1 MFFVRNVLFLLVLIP
16 SFVWGG
22 AEKPQFKVAVLAS
35 GTVNWEL
42 QHLKNQ
48 KLDELNNFDLN
59 IIKVASMSAAKV
71 ALTSGNADA
80 IVADWLWAADRNSK
94 GESFRF
100 IPFSKQV
107 GMVMKPASS
116 QLSDLSE
123 LKGKRIGVAGGPLNK
138 GWILLRAA
146 ARKHGLNLEADAQ
159 VQFGSPPLL
168 SQSLKSGR
176 LDLLVTFWHYGAR
189 LETEGYKTVI
199 SLQDMM
205 AELGMTSQLPMLG
218 YLVKQDQV
226 DSNPE
231 LINSFVDAVMAAKNQ
246 LLNEDDHWLGLRK
259 LMRAENDQVFNALI
273 AGYRN
278 GIPSPITADQIDDAK
293 VFYKLITQFKPSL
306 KGAEL
311 NEDMFY
317 KAGL

>member
-1 MFFVRNVLFLLVLIP
+1 MFIVRNILFLMAFV
-16 SFVWGG
+16 SFCVS
-22 AEKPQFKVAVLAS
+22 ADDERSEIKVAVLAS

-42 QHLKNQ
+42 QHIKNQ
-48 KLDELNNFDLN
+48 KLDELHEFDLK

-80 IVADWLWAADRNSK
+80 IVADWLWAAERNSK
-94 GESFRF
+94 GETFRF
-100 IPFSKQV
+100 IPFSKQI
-107 GMVMKPASS
+107 GMVMKSSAS
-116 QLSDLSE
+116 QLSSLSE

-138 GWILLRAA
+138 GWILLKAA
-146 ARKHGLNLEADAQ
+146 AQKHGIKLESDAE

-189 LETEGYKTVI
+189 LEAEGYKKVI
-199 SLQDMM
+199 SLQEMM
-205 AELGMTSQLPMLG
+205 TELGMSSQLPMLG

-231 LINSFVDAVMAAKNQ
+231 LINSFVDAVMVAKNQ

-259 LMRAENDQVFNALI
+259 LMRAENDQVFKALI
-273 AGYRN
+273 AGYRK
-278 GIPSPITADQIDDAK
+278 GVPSAITENQIDDAK
-293 VFYKLITQFKPSL
+293 LFYKLITQFKPSL

-311 NEDMFY
+311 DVGMFY

>member
-1 MFFVRNVLFLLVLIP
+1 MFFVRNLLFLIAFV
-16 SFVWGG
+16 SFGVSADG
-22 AEKPQFKVAVLAS
+22 ERREMKVAVLAS

-42 QHLKNQ
+42 QHIKNQ
-48 KLDELNNFDLN
+48 KLDELNNFDLK

-80 IVADWLWAADRNSK
+80 IVADWLWAAERNSK

-100 IPFSKQV
+100 IPFSKQI

-116 QLSDLSE
+116 QLSDLSD

-138 GWILLRAA
+138 GWILLKATA
-146 ARKHGLNLEADAQ
+146 QNHGVNLESDAQ

-189 LETEGYKTVI
+189 LEAEGYKTVI

-205 AELGMTSQLPMLG
+205 TELGIESQLPMLG

-231 LINSFVDAVMAAKNQ
+231 LINGFVNAVAAAKKQ
-246 LLNEDDHWLGLRK
+246 LLNEDDYWLGLRK
-259 LMRAENDQVFNALI
+259 LMRAENDLVFNGLI
-273 AGYRN
+273 VGYRN
-278 GIPSPITADQIDDAK
+278 GVPSAITANQIVDAK
-293 VFYKLITQFKPSL
+293 KFYKLITQFKPSL

-311 NEDMFY
+311 DEDMFY
-317 KAGL
+317 KADL

>member
-1 MFFVRNVLFLLVLIP
+1 MFNVRNLLFFFVFI
-16 SFVWGG
+16 SFCVS
-22 AEKPQFKVAVLAS
+22 ANDEQREMKVAVLAS

-42 QHLKNQ
+42 QHIKNQ
-48 KLDELNNFDLN
+48 KLDELNNFDLK

-80 IVADWLWAADRNSK
+80 IVADWLWAAERNSK

-100 IPFSKQV
+100 IPFSKQI

-138 GWILLRAA
+138 GWILLKAA
-146 ARKHGLNLEADAQ
+146 AQKHGVNLESDAQ

-189 LETEGYKTVI
+189 LEAEGYKTVI

-205 AELGMTSQLPMLG
+205 TELGMTSQVPMLG
-218 YLVKQDQV
+218 YLVKQDHV
-226 DSNPE
+226 ESNPE
-231 LINSFVDAVMAAKNQ
+231 MINSFIETLASAKSQ
-246 LLNEDDHWLGLRK
+246 LLNEDSHWLALRK
-259 LMRAENDQVFNALI
+259 LMRAESDEVFNALI
-273 AGYRN
+273 AGYRK
-278 GIPSPITADQIDDAK
+278 GVPSDITENQIDDAK
-293 VFYKLITQFKPSL
+293 IFYKLITQFKPSL

-311 NEDMFY
+311 DEALFY
-317 KAGL
+317 KANL

>member
-273 AGYRN
+273 TGYRN